1 MTTIK
6 QLVKN
11 TPFLLL
17 TYRNMSMVLGF
28 LGLDIFRAFTNII
41 GIPWYIRDYRKLKNQ
56 LKNQNIFPITQF
68 RPFLFEKKDS
78 SGVASGD
85 YFHQD
90 LFVAR
95 RIFESNPTKHVDVG
109 SRIDG
114 FVAHVACFREIE
126 VFDIRPLK
134 SGVKTIKFVQADLM
148 QMKPELFECT
158 DSLSCLHTIEHFGL
172 GRYGDTV
179 DSDGHLKGLDAL
191 YKMLKTGGK
200 FYFSTPI
207 GKQRIEFNAHRVF
220 SVKYLL
226 NLFSDKYYVES
237 FSYVDDK
244 GFMHE
249 KVNLIQADIDVNFSC
264 FYGCGIFELIKK

>member
-1 MTTIK
+1 MATIQQYAK
-6 QLVKN
+6 SNSFILSTYKN
-11 TPFLLL
+11 IRTII
-17 TYRNMSMVLGF
+17 GF
-28 LGLDIFRAFTNII
+28 LGLDFNKAYTNIL
-41 GIPWYIRDYRKLKNQ
+41 GITWYVKDYRKLKSQ
-56 LKNQNIFPITQF
+56 LKNQVNFPITQF
-68 RPFLFEKKDS
+68 RPFLYEKKDS

-95 RIFESNPTKHVDVG
+95 KIFENIPKKHTDVG

-114 FVAHVACFREIE
+114 FVAHVACFREID
-126 VFDIRPLK
+126 VLDIRPLN
-134 SGVKTIKFVQADLM
+134 STIKNIKFIQADLM
-148 QMKPELFECT
+148 KMRPELLECT

-172 GRYGDTV
+172 GRYGDPI
-179 DSDGHLKGLDAL
+179 DCDGHLKGLDSL
-191 YKMLKTGGK
+191 FQMLSVGGK

-226 NLFSDKYYVES
+226 DIFINKYEIDS

-244 GFMHE
+244 G
-249 KVNLIQADIDVNFSC
+249 
-264 FYGCGIFELIKK
+264 